1 MILFATNLKEQNHYI
16 KIKYYIRSIGIRT
29 GILIGLFSSKFFNYL
44 IFTQNYSICPKEYR
58 EKIIKVKNSLNFFA
72 CDIGGGV

>member
-1 MILFATNLKEQNHYI
+1 MISLKLNNI
-16 KIKYYIRSIGIRT
+16 LRPIGIHI
-29 GILIGLFSSKFFNYL
+29 GILIGLFLSKFFYYL